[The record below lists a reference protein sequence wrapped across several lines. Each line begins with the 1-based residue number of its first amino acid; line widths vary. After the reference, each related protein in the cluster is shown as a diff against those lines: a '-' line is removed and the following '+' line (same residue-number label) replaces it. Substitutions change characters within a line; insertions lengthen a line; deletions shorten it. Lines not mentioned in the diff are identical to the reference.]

1 MATSTQ
7 DQVLST
13 SLTCARSDSNE
24 RRPVVSGEKL
34 QQLYCAMLRLRL
46 RTDDSSSS
54 SRKFIRQ
61 EASIVGCVI
70 DLRGEDT
77 VVMLP
82 NQNVGLI
89 SSANARSAS
98 PTNYNAGYGPT
109 TESVRLIE
117 LPNAHA
123 SVAWATGAALLHRT
137 QSRGNLV
144 LVFTGANEIDR
155 SRDSLQ
161 FAHERS
167 LPIIYVQ
174 LETSP
179 RKQSRSARTRSTIQ
193 MPAIPVDEADVV
205 AVYRVASEAIDKARR
220 GAGPTLIECV
230 SYQQCGTR
238 AALDVHP
245 RDPIVYMEHYLR
257 SKNLWS
263 EELRRTAMEGVSR
276 KQIPRAKQAR

>member
-1 MATSTQ
+1 
-7 DQVLST
+7 
-13 SLTCARSDSNE
+13 
-24 RRPVVSGEKL
+24 
-34 QQLYCAMLRLRL
+34 MLRLRL

-54 SRKFIRQ
+54 SRKFIGQ
-61 EASIVGCVI
+61 EAAIVGCVI

-77 VVMLP
+77 VVMFP

-89 SSANARSAS
+89 SSAKAKSAN
-98 PTNYNAGYGPT
+98 PTNYDAGYGLT

-117 LPNAHA
+117 LPHAPA

-144 LVFTGANEIDR
+144 LVFTGANEIER
-155 SRDSLQ
+155 SRISRQ
-161 FAHERS
+161 FAHKCS

-179 RKQSRSARTRSTIQ
+179 RKKSRSAPTRSTIQ
-193 MPAIPVDEADVV
+193 MPAIPVDKADLV

-220 GAGPTLIECV
+220 GAGPTLIQCV
-230 SYQQCGTR
+230 SYQQRGTR
-238 AALDVHP
+238 PALDVHP

-263 EELRRTAMEGVSR
+263 DELRKRAMEEVGR
-276 KQIPRAKQAR
+276 KQIPRAKQALRDHSS